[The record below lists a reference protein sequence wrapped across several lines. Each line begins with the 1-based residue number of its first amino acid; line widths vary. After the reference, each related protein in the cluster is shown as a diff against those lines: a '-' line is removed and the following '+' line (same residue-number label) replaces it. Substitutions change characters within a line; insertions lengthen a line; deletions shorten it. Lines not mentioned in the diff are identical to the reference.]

1 MAGLGSWP
9 GPSQKELIT
18 RGGRPTTRGDDDAE
32 RIQEKIG
39 RGGAELVEVEPIDFT
54 VEPRF
59 RLGEKIQELQAQVVE
74 CQQLAGAGG
83 SQPTAELQ
91 DLADQVAK
99 LKGILLAAAGGK
111 VKKKRAPWG
120 SKKKKG

>member
-1 MAGLGSWP
+1 MPRGIPGSGKKLAG
-9 GPSQKELIT
+9 
-18 RGGRPTTRGDDDAE
+18 
-32 RIQEKIG
+32 
-39 RGGAELVEVEPIDFT
+39 GGAVKAVEVDPVDFN

-59 RLGEKIQELQAQVVE
+59 RLGERILELQAQVVE

-91 DLADQVAK
+91 SLAGEVAK

-120 SKKKKG
+120 SKKKKAQA